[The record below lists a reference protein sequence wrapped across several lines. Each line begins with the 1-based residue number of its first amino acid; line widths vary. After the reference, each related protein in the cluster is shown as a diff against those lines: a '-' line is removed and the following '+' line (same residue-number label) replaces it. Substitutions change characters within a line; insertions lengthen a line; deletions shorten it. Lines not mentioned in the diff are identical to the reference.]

1 MKQKLRVGIV
11 TPAFFYVP
19 FWAACDKGWY
29 AQAGLDVEVIDVG
42 GIDGVTHKLKTGELE
57 IGVGSPEHVIHDV
70 EAGGLLRMVGGN
82 VNRLTH
88 SLIAQPEIKQ
98 LSDLRGKVLGV
109 SALSGGTSSLFMDI
123 LEKSAGLRY
132 PEDYTMVEAGPVP
145 PRHHKLLR
153 REIDACMQTDPHNYL
168 AEDAGLSN
176 LGAVVDWIPYF
187 QFTSINVHQK
197 WARNHREALITFL
210 EVSIRAS
217 QWTFADRVG
226 AVSLAVE
233 KMGIQEDYANR
244 AWEDH
249 ADIGALPQD
258 LHLNNKSIQ
267 TAIEM
272 MRRDRS
278 AKHTI
283 AAHTPSDKY
292 ADASYL
298 REAQQRAGVPEHL
311 FD

>member
-1 MKQKLRVGIV
+1 MNSKIRVGIV

-19 FWAACDKGWY
+19 FWAACDKSWY
-29 AQAGLDVEVIDVG
+29 ADAGLDVEIIDVG
-42 GIDGVTHKLKTGELE
+42 GIDGVTRMLKTGELE
-57 IGVGSPEHVIHDV
+57 IGIGSPEHVIHDV
-70 EAGGLLRMVGGN
+70 EAGGSLRMVGGN

-98 LSDLRGKVLGV
+98 LSDLRGKVIGV

-123 LEKSAGLRY
+123 LEKAAGLHY
-132 PEDYTMVEAGPVP
+132 PNDYTMVEAGPVP
-145 PRHHKLLR
+145 PRHDKLMR

-187 QFTSINVHQK
+187 QFNSINVDQN
-197 WARNHREALITFL
+197 WAQSHCDELVRFL

-217 QWTFADRVG
+217 QWMFADRAG

-233 KMGIQEDYANR
+233 KMGIKDDYASR
-244 AWEDH
+244 AWDDH
-249 ADIGALPQD
+249 AHIGALPQD
-258 LHLNNKSIQ
+258 LHLNDKSIQ

-278 AKHTI
+278 AKHAI
-283 AAHTPSDKY
+283 AAVTPSEKY
-292 ADASYL
+292 ADTSYL
-298 REAQQRAGVPEHL
+298 QAAQRRAGVPEHL
-311 FD
+311 LD